1 MLIVKKIEFP
11 MEKTVS
17 SVEGVPEKIPRR
29 ELYDDTWCVGVPMR
43 FLRPRRR
50 NLHEGFVLMQSE
62 R

>member
-1 MLIVKKIEFP
+1 MQIVKKIEFP

-29 ELYDDTWCVGVPMR
+29 ELYDDTWCVGAPCV
-43 FLRPRRR
+43 FRPRRR